1 MENSIKIAEN
11 KCYGCK
17 NRQIG
22 CHSKC
27 EDYRNYRKH
36 LMEIKMK
43 ERIEIILKQYDCDKH
58 ENFLRRNKD
67 LRGK

>member
-1 MENSIKIAEN
+1 MENSIKVAQN

-17 NRQIG
+17 SRQIG
-22 CHSKC
+22 CHSVC
-27 EDYRNYRKH
+27 EDYRNFKKH

-43 ERIEIILKQYDCDKH
+43 ERIETILKQKECDKH
-58 ENFLRRNKD
+58 ENFLRKNKD